1 MFCWNICLIQ
11 FVNIGSNIALQ
22 GFQLVTEQEETWKKN
37 KQKKKR
43 EKKSR
48 DMKILNKIYNKT
60 LL

>member
-37 KQKKKR
+37 KQKEKR